1 MNPIGNISLSL
12 YLIFAAVSII
22 IVFGV
27 LAPVAT
33 NIATGMMSASQGVFA
48 TGTIQCNNITDTN
61 VRSSCLTAI
70 SSASDT
76 GTTQTQAY
84 ASLFQYLWVAV
95 FIVVGYVLVVYA
107 RQFVQTGQQIR

>member
-1 MNPIGNISLSL
+1 MNEFGNISLSL

-27 LAPVAT
+27 LAPMAT
-33 NIATGMMSASQGVFA
+33 NISVGMISASSGIFNTA
-48 TGTIQCNNITDTN
+48 TIQANTITDAN
-61 VRSSCLTAI
+61 VRGNVLLAI
-70 SSASDT
+70 SSAQDT